1 MEHQNFSCI
10 VQGNLNPEKMMSL
23 VGLINAHISLQ
34 ELTAIKRQDLNSV
47 EHLENLKSIP
57 VTHMILNVS
66 IDFH

>member
-1 MEHQNFSCI
+1 
-10 VQGNLNPEKMMSL
+10 MMSL